1 MASQVHQNFHAEC
14 EAAVNHLV
22 SLELHA
28 SFVYLSMLEKKV
40 NQALLELHKLAME
53 KEDPQRCDF
62 LESEFLEEQAKAIEQ
77 LGDHIANLKCL
88 EVPQN
93 GLGEYLFEWLTWG
106 NSS

>member
-1 MASQVHQNFHAEC
+1 MRYQNKRGGHVELQDIQKP
-14 EAAVNHLV
+14 EEHEWGS
-22 SLELHA
+22 SLD
-28 SFVYLSMLEKKV
+28 KV